1 MKTTNFEQLKSM
13 LKSMSYSIFN
23 RIGSLETT
31 IKPPHKPPF
40 MQYVTDADGS
50 AKWEERT
57 HYHEHIESMEE
68 ILPETTPI
76 EDDETL
82 YITGTP
88 FMLEVGSTYRV
99 TYNGTVYECVAFPLE
114 GICLGNGKA
123 IDASLPGND
132 EPFVVMSSQGYD
144 FSGGSVAGGAYG
156 VIVPFEEAD
165 DIKISISRVVV
176 KDELKKIPEKF
187 LPEQKNTNWVVKSTA
202 YDAMFNGEEIPD
214 IAEYYSELKPE
225 NIVDMLK
232 NATIGNMMLCFYD
245 KDSAQNR
252 MVNVDDIR
260 ISQFNANSY
269 FIIARAETADKSFSI
284 TFNAEH
290 NEYDVVTLITA

>member
-31 IKPPHKPPF
+31 IKPPHKPQN
-40 MQYVTDADGS
+40 MAYVTDENGNAGW
-50 AKWEERT
+50 AE
-57 HYHEHIESMEE
+57 
-68 ILPETTPI
+68 LPKQV
-76 EDDETL
+76 
-82 YITGTP
+82 TG
-88 FMLEVGSTYRV
+88 GD
-99 TYNGTVYECVAFPLE
+99 
-114 GICLGNGKA
+114 K
-123 IDASLPGND
+123 
-132 EPFVVMSSQGYD
+132 
-144 FSGGSVAGGAYG
+144 
-156 VIVPFEEAD
+156 
-165 DIKISISRVVV
+165 
-176 KDELKKIPEKF
+176 
-187 LPEQKNTNWVVKSTA
+187 NWVVKSTA

-284 TFNAEH
+284 TFNAEY
-290 NEYDVVTLITA
+290 NEYDVVTIITA